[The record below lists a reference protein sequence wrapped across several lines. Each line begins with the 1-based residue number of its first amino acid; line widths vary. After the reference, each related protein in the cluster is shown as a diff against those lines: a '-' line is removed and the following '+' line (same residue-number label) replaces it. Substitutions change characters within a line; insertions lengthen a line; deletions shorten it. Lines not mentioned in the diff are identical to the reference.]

1 MGSEVQK
8 AKEKVRLQAEFEG
21 MWEELWQW
29 REAHPEATID
39 EIVRQVTPR
48 RRALMGELVVQLA
61 KQIGSGVSI
70 EGLVCEQCGEVLAY
84 KGEPKRD
91 VLHLE
96 GEAELS
102 RAYYYC
108 DRCKAGLF
116 PPGST
121 VGPGQAQLDAG
132 NH

>member
-1 MGSEVQK
+1 MGSEVKK
-8 AKEKVRLQAEFEG
+8 AKEKAGLQAEFEE
-21 MWEELWQW
+21 MWEALWQW
-29 REAHPEATID
+29 REAHPEATMD

-61 KQIGSGVSI
+61 KQAGSGVNVN
-70 EGLVCEQCGEVLAY
+70 GLVCEQCGEVLEY

-102 RAYYYC
+102 RLGGRGC
-108 DRCKAGLF
+108 LLSPSCRQ
-116 PPGST
+116 
-121 VGPGQAQLDAG
+121 V
-132 NH
+132 

>member
-1 MGSEVQK
+1 MGSEVK
-8 AKEKVRLQAEFEG
+8 KGKEKARLQAEFEA

-29 REAHPEATID
+29 REAHPEATMD
-39 EIVRQVTPR
+39 EIVSQVTPR

-61 KQIGSGVSI
+61 KQRGSGV
-70 EGLVCEQCGEVLAY
+70 EVKGLTCENCGASLEY
-84 KGEPKRD
+84 KGEPKRE

-116 PPGST
+116 PPGSA
-121 VGPGQAQLDAG
+121 VGAGQA
-132 NH
+132 

>member
-1 MGSEVQK
+1 MASEGQRG
-8 AKEKVRLQAEFEG
+8 KEKARLQAEFEA
-21 MWEELWQW
+21 MWEALWQW

-61 KQIGSGVSI
+61 KQAGSGVNVD
-70 EGLVCEQCGEVLAY
+70 GLVCEPCGEGLAY

-116 PPGST
+116 PPGSA
-121 VGPGQAQLDAG
+121 VGAGQAQLDA
-132 NH
+132 

>member
-1 MGSEVQK
+1 MVSEQQK
-8 AKEKVRLQAEFEG
+8 AKEKARLQAQFEQ

-29 REAHPEATID
+29 RKEHPEAKLD
-39 EIVRQVTPR
+39 EIVQQVTPR
-48 RRALMGELVVQLA
+48 QRALMGELVVQLA
-61 KQIGSGVSI
+61 KQAGSGVSVV
-70 EGLVCEQCGEVLAY
+70 GLVCEGCGELLVY

-91 VLHLE
+91 VIHLE

-108 DRCKAGLF
+108 DRCEAGLF

-121 VGPGQAQLDAG
+121 TGVGQT
-132 NH
+132 